1 MKDSNE
7 EKALINIKNI
17 NSNKKMILLIIP
29 LLISITVINFGAET
43 IVSNQTKEENFNKV
57 DESNNEKANTQ
68 TLQNEII
75 DEGEIEKDSEWKMG
89 V

>member
-29 LLISITVINFGAET
+29 LLISITVKGKYPN
-43 IVSNQTKEENFNKV
+43 SSK
-57 DESNNEKANTQ
+57 
-68 TLQNEII
+68 
-75 DEGEIEKDSEWKMG
+75 
-89 V
+89 